1 MGSSALSVQLQ
12 TKAPNSLIPVNNL
25 TIWMLFGNVS
35 NPSKSEV
42 VIDRNCDVLLRT
54 KISFRRLDR
63 GVTKEKF
70 DLLQVATVLAA

>member
-1 MGSSALSVQLQ
+1 
-12 TKAPNSLIPVNNL
+12 
-25 TIWMLFGNVS
+25 MLFGNVS